1 MGIKSYRDLIA
12 WQKSMDLVVL
22 IYAISQQ
29 FPDQERYGLINQIRR
44 AVVSIPANI
53 AEGHG
58 RIHTGDYAR
67 FLSIARGSLME
78 VETLLLIAQRLD
90 FVAATEHANAW
101 SLIEETGRLL
111 NGLIRSIRTTIHED
125 TTEYLINLDQD
136 QPDP

>member
-44 AVVSIPANI
+44 AVVSISANI

-58 RIHTGDYAR
+58 RIHTGDYVR

-90 FVAATEHANAW
+90 FVTATQLADTW

-111 NGLIRSIRTTIHED
+111 NRLIRSIRTTIHED
-125 TTEYLINLDQD
+125 TTEYSMNPDQD